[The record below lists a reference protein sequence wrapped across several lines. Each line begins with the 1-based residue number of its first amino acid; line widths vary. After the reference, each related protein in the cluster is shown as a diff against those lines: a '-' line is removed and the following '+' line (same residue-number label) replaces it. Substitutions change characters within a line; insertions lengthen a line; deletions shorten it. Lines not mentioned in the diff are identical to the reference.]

1 MEFTAVYSKENIEIK
16 PIVFFHGVGVYE
28 DELKL
33 WYSMVCDIPDG
44 YEILEWGLLTVGKPN
59 LNDNEIILVNPVN
72 QYKSPYNSM
81 NQEWNLN
88 LIVNPVYFT
97 EHRTVRA
104 RVYVIIKD
112 VNGEE
117 STIYSDLYTIRL
129 GTNKAMIS
137 YIKDT
142 ETIYQEELE
151 AGNKMSIPIGKVIDD
166 KKELVGWKIGDVLYE
181 GDYDSTE
188 FINSDG
194 VTLQEAV
201 TTMINDGQETI
212 DIVAEYIDKTE
223 LNKLLDDVSRL
234 VETDYSNSSWN
245 TLQQAIDGIDTLT
258 KQSEI
263 DNKVKEIQ
271 EAMNNLGI
279 DKTELEELLEEIK
292 TLNEKDYSK
301 DSWKDLLE
309 NLENVQ
315 DIKIQSELNKKV
327 DDIRNAINSLT
338 VDKSKLEELIKE
350 IENMNKDNYTKDSLQ
365 ILEELLKIDDLAHQ
379 YEIDERIIEI
389 QNAVKN
395 LKVDFGKIYELFNN
409 INKLNKDN
417 FKEKTWNKLQEIVKE
432 IEEKINNNEIS
443 VDNLDEYIGKL
454 ENSIY
459 SLVENNDVKA
469 SDDVNIIILLIALT
483 SIVGTIRSMQ
493 KLLFK

>member
-1 MEFTAVYSKENIEIK
+1 M
-16 PIVFFHGVGVYE
+16 
-28 DELKL
+28 
-33 WYSMVCDIPDG
+33 
-44 YEILEWGLLTVGKPN
+44 
-59 LNDNEIILVNPVN
+59 
-72 QYKSPYNSM
+72 
-81 NQEWNLN
+81 
-88 LIVNPVYFT
+88 
-97 EHRTVRA
+97 
-104 RVYVIIKD
+104 
-112 VNGEE
+112 
-117 STIYSDLYTIRL
+117 
-129 GTNKAMIS
+129 
-137 YIKDT
+137 
-142 ETIYQEELE
+142 
-151 AGNKMSIPIGKVIDD
+151 
-166 KKELVGWKIGDVLYE
+166 YE

-188 FINSDG
+188 FINTDG

-234 VETDYSNSSWN
+234 VETDYSNPSWN

-459 SLVENNDVKA
+459 SLVENNDVKT